1 MYLRERVYL
10 ASVQPSLLFHLL
22 RCIFWSSVS
31 HVTLH
36 PIPMV
41 TSSLWHKHPN
51 CVHSHCHFRDQSQLV
66 LLKCHC
72 QLYLYNKYNYCF
84 WFDHTGQIPTR
95 PGQKI
100 ISLHHGSQALV
111 IWFTVSGTAGLLYRT
126 IAFKH
131 HMKTRSIF
139 YLKSLPYGKVC
150 PTLLKSSI
158 AVFLLSVAS
167 KYLLK
172 SEPQGLVFNHWCRT
186 GPEYSLPNCC
196 NIVTSRMFLVKYI
209 IDKTEIVLLLPIVFP
224 TENSSP
230 SPTKVFSI
238 AMLVCVWVQCGY
250 TPTQSAIPCAHSE
263 VNIWL
268 FLVS

>member
-41 TSSLWHKHPN
+41 TSSLWHEHPN

-126 IAFKH
+126 IAFKY

-139 YLKSLPYGKVC
+139 FWNLYHLAKSV
-150 PTLLKSSI
+150 LLCWSHQLQYFFW
-158 AVFLLSVAS
+158 VL
-167 KYLLK
+167 
-172 SEPQGLVFNHWCRT
+172 
-186 GPEYSLPNCC
+186 LPNIFWNLNHRAWYLTTGVAQDQSTACLTA
-196 NIVTSRMFLVKYI
+196 VT
-209 IDKTEIVLLLPIVFP
+209 
-224 TENSSP
+224 
-230 SPTKVFSI
+230 
-238 AMLVCVWVQCGY
+238 
-250 TPTQSAIPCAHSE
+250 
-263 VNIWL
+263 
-268 FLVS
+268 

>member
-1 MYLRERVYL
+1 MYLRERVCL

-41 TSSLWHKHPN
+41 TSSLWHEHPN
-51 CVHSHCHFRDQSQLV
+51 CVHSHCPFRDQSQLV

-126 IAFKH
+126 IAFKY

-139 YLKSLPYGKVC
+139 SEISTIWQSLSYSVEVINC
-150 PTLLKSSI
+150 SI
-158 AVFLLSVAS
+158 SFGCCFQISF
-167 KYLLK
+167 
-172 SEPQGLVFNHWCRT
+172 EIWTTGL
-186 GPEYSLPNCC
+186 G
-196 NIVTSRMFLVKYI
+196 I
-209 IDKTEIVLLLPIVFP
+209 
-224 TENSSP
+224 
-230 SPTKVFSI
+230 
-238 AMLVCVWVQCGY
+238 
-250 TPTQSAIPCAHSE
+250 
-263 VNIWL
+263 
-268 FLVS
+268 